1 MFAQIGVYLV
11 EAVFG
16 FFVFMLLA
24 RFHFQWLRVS
34 FRNQVGEFV
43 LATTNAMV
51 IPVRRFI
58 PGLAGLDLTT
68 LLLAWLL
75 QMLSI
80 WLQATILGADPDAV
94 ALAAVAAVDLLRY
107 SLYILVFALIVQFIL
122 SWVNPYAPLAPV
134 FDAIVRPFLRPIRR
148 FVPPIANI
156 DLSPAILFIILQV
169 LLLLVGA
176 LRMAAATL

>member
-1 MFAQIGVYLV
+1 VLAQIGVYLV

-24 RFHFQWLRVS
+24 RFHFQWLRVP
-34 FRNQVGEFV
+34 FRNQIGEFV
-43 LATTNAMV
+43 LATTSWLV
-51 IPVRRFI
+51 VPVRRVV
-58 PGLAGLDLTT
+58 PGLAGLDLPT

-75 QMLSI
+75 QGLSLWI
-80 WLQATILGADPDAV
+80 QAAIFGAEPGAL

-134 FDAIVRPFLRPIRR
+134 FDSAVRPFLRPIRR
-148 FVPPIANI
+148 FIPPIANI
-156 DLSPAILFIILQV
+156 DLSPAVLFILLQIL
-169 LLLLVGA
+169 LIPVGA
-176 LRMAAATL
+176 LRGAAAVL